1 MQESV
6 FAVETTPIVFG
17 PGSAQ
22 ETGFHLQLL
31 GVRRALLVSDPH
43 VHELG
48 ITDRV
53 RAAIAEV
60 GIETEIHASI
70 KVEPTED
77 SVLDTIAA
85 VREGGFDG
93 VVGVGGGSSI
103 DTAKIAALIATHG
116 GELLEYVN
124 KPIGQAK
131 PPPGPILPLVA
142 IPTTSGT
149 GSEAT
154 GVAILDLPRL
164 GVKTG
169 IAHRYLRPRL
179 GIVDPLL
186 TLTASTAVTA
196 SCGIDALCHAVESY
210 TTRPFD
216 SRERTLPGER
226 PVYQGSNPISDAWS
240 LRAIAAVGT
249 YLRRAVADGG
259 DVEARTEMALAA
271 TLAGFGF
278 ANVGC
283 HIPHACSY
291 PVASLKHAW
300 TPPGYPGARAYVP
313 HGFAVAVT
321 APASFRFT
329 EPALPE
335 RHREVARLLAG
346 SDDLPEAMASLMR
359 DVGAPTSLRMLGYEE
374 ADVPALAEAAL
385 KQQRILVN
393 APRQPEAGD
402 LEQIFRESL

>member
-1 MQESV
+1 VTETV
-6 FAVETTPIVFG
+6 FQVETTPIVFG
-17 PGSAQ
+17 RGAAK
-22 ETGFHLQLL
+22 ETGFHLELL
-31 GVRRALLVSDPH
+31 GIRRALLVTDPY

-48 ITDRV
+48 IADRV
-53 RAAIAEV
+53 RSAVAEV
-60 GIETEIHASI
+60 GIEAEIHAGI
-70 KVEPTED
+70 KVEPAEE
-77 SVLDTIAA
+77 SVLETIAVLRA
-85 VREGGFDG
+85 GGFDG

-103 DTAKIAALIATHG
+103 DTAKIAALVATHD

-124 KPIGQAK
+124 KPIGEAK

-142 IPTTSGT
+142 IPTTAGT

-186 TLTASTAVTA
+186 TVSASPEVTA

-216 SRERTLPGER
+216 SRERSSPGGR
-226 PVYQGSNPISDAWS
+226 PVYQGANPISDAWS
-240 LRAIAAVGT
+240 LRAIAACGA
-249 YLRRAVADGG
+249 YLRRAVTDGS
-259 DVEARTEMALAA
+259 DLEARTQMALAA

-291 PVASLKHAW
+291 PVATLRRAW
-300 TPPGYPGARAYVP
+300 TPPGYPNASAYVP

-321 APASFRFT
+321 APACLRFT
-329 EPALPE
+329 EPARPE
-335 RHREVARLLAG
+335 RHREVARLLG
-346 SDDLPEAMASLMR
+346 GGDDLPEAMGSLMR
-359 DVGAPTSLRMLGYEE
+359 DVGAPTSLRTLGYDED
-374 ADVPALAEAAL
+374 DVPALAEAAL
-385 KQQRILVN
+385 QQQRILVN
-393 APRQPEAGD
+393 APRQPELDD
-402 LEQIFRESL
+402 LERIFRESL